1 MHRKVNGFLKFSY
14 SGVSGLWVDDAN
26 TDQTDAYNLLNAV
39 LGLDMRFGNF
49 NLLLSGGLNNMLDV
63 VYVGFT
69 NTNSADRRFYEA
81 GEPRN
86 WFVTLNIGYTF

>member
-1 MHRKVNGFLKFSY
+1 M
-14 SGVSGLWVDDAN
+14 GVSGLWVNDAN
-26 TDQTDAYNLLNAV
+26 TDKTSAYNLLNSV
-39 LGLDMRFGNF
+39 LGLDMEFGKF
-49 NLLLSGGLNNMLDV
+49 NILLSGSMNNMLDV

-86 WFVTLNIGYTF
+86 YFGSLKLGYRF